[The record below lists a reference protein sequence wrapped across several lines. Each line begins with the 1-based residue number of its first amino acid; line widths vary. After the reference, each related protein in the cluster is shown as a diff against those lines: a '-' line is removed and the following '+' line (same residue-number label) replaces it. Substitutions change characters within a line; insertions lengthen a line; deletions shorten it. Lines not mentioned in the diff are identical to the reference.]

1 MKKLIA
7 ILAFATIIIT
17 SCTNSVTEVTES
29 AVDSTAAA
37 SVVTVAPEI
46 TVDTTP
52 ASVSVVEEVSTTEAT
67 SK

>member
-17 SCTNSVTEVTES
+17 SCTNSVTEVAEP
-29 AVDSTAAA
+29 AVDSTAAT
-37 SVVTVAPEI
+37 SVATVAPEI
-46 TVDTTP
+46 TVDTT
-52 ASVSVVEEVSTTEAT
+52 SVVKEVSTTEEA

>member
-17 SCTNSVTEVTES
+17 SCTNSVTEVAES
-29 AVDSTAAA
+29 TVDSTAAA

-52 ASVSVVEEVSTTEAT
+52 ASVSVVEEASTTEAT